1 MGRRHE
7 SGERERF
14 IVGVGRYVIEMSGLD
29 NVKEKRS
36 LVSRIKD
43 RVAAKW
49 NVSIAEV
56 GLQDVNDEAI
66 IGVAAVSSDRSY
78 LHSVLDSIPGFIDEL
93 GVGRVI
99 SEDVDIQNY

>member
-7 SGERERF
+7 GERERF
-14 IVGVGRYVIEMSGLD
+14 IVGVGRYVVEFSGLD

-36 LVSRIKD
+36 LVSKIKD
-43 RVAAKW
+43 RVLAKW
-49 NVSIAEV
+49 SVSIAEV
-56 GLQDVNDEAI
+56 GPQDTYDEAI

-78 LHSVLDSIPGFIDEL
+78 LHSVLNQIPDFIDEL